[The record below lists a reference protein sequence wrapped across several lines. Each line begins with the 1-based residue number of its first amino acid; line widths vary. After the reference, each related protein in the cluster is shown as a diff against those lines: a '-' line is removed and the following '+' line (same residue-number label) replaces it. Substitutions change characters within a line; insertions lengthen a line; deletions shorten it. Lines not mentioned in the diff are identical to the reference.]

1 MSELR
6 RDPVMGRW
14 VIIAPERAR
23 RPEQT
28 AQPQGERRAGPCV
41 FCEGQEANDPTEIFA
56 VRDPGTAPNTPGWR
70 VRVLPNKFPVLRI
83 EGKLEREGVGMFDK
97 LSGVG
102 AHEVVVETPNHDSG
116 VGRSAREATS
126 PMSSAPIAIG
136 WPTWA
141 GMIASSMC

>member
-23 RPEQT
+23 RPEQA

-70 VRVLPNKFPVLRI
+70 VRVLPNRFPVLRI

-102 AHEVVVETPNHDSG
+102 AHEVVVETPES
-116 VGRSAREATS
+116 
-126 PMSSAPIAIG
+126 
-136 WPTWA
+136 
-141 GMIASSMC
+141 

>member
-56 VRDPGTAPNTPGWR
+56 VRDPGTAPNSRGWR
-70 VRVLPNKFPVLRI
+70 VRVLPEQVSRAAHR
-83 EGKLEREGVGMFDK
+83 GQA
-97 LSGVG
+97 G
-102 AHEVVVETPNHDSG
+102 A
-116 VGRSAREATS
+116 
-126 PMSSAPIAIG
+126 
-136 WPTWA
+136 
-141 GMIASSMC
+141 